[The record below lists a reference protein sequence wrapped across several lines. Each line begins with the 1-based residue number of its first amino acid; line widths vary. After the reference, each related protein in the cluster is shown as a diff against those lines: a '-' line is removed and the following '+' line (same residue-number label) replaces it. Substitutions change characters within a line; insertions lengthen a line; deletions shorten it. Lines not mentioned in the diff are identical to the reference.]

1 MIMPSILDRVDLNR
15 QKPKTMERA
24 NHLFK
29 FIQQNPCCTRKD
41 MQKIVRWATNDN
53 LQITLGV
60 LKTQNRIRINTGA
73 AAWTFEANYQPMGM
87 SDKEFKEVET
97 IIETALM
104 CQGLTQAGLQCKAT
118 KKYVRRNG
126 FCMHHGPIEERYT
139 DLGDGIAVPAS
150 LTGRPRPSPIPKT
163 RTDGVNWGEAK
174 KHWGEAM
181 KPTAH
186 LQERYAPLNYVEP
199 KPHTITASDDDLR
212 EGQVDITIKIPT
224 RVDPVMQR
232 KYANLQS
239 TVEAFI
245 AGQATVKDLK
255 EALE

>member
-29 FIQQNPCCTRKD
+29 FIQQNPCCTRKH
-41 MQKIVRWATNDN
+41 MKKIIRWATNDN
-53 LQITLGV
+53 LQVTLVV

-73 AAWTFEANYQPMGM
+73 AAWTFEANYQPRGM

-97 IIETALM
+97 IIDKAMM

-118 KKYVRRNG
+118 SKYVRRNG
-126 FCMHHGPIEERYT
+126 YCMHHGPIEERYT

-163 RTDGVNWGEAK
+163 RTDGVNYGA
-174 KHWGEAM
+174 
-181 KPTAH
+181 P
-186 LQERYAPLNYVEP
+186 QERYAPLNYVEP
-199 KPHTITASDDDLR
+199 KPHNITASVDDLR
-212 EGQVDITIKIPT
+212 EGQVDITIKLPT
-224 RVDPVMQR
+224 RVDPVMER
-232 KYANLQS
+232 KYAKLQS
-239 TVEAFI
+239 IVEAFI
-245 AGQATVKDLK
+245 AGQATVKNLK

>member
-1 MIMPSILDRVDLNR
+1 MTSILDRVDLNR

-29 FIQQNPCCTRKD
+29 FIQQNPCCTKKH
-41 MQKIVRWATNDN
+41 MKKIIRWATNDN
-53 LQITLGV
+53 LQTTLGV
-60 LKTQNRIRINTGA
+60 LKTQNRISINTGG
-73 AAWTFEANYQPMGM
+73 AAWTFEANYQPIGM
-87 SDKEFKEVET
+87 SDKEFREVET
-97 IIETALM
+97 IIDKAMM

-118 KKYVRRNG
+118 SKYVRRNG

-139 DLGDGIAVPAS
+139 DLGDGIEVPAS
-150 LTGRPRPSPIPKT
+150 LTGRPRQQ
-163 RTDGVNWGEAK
+163 VNWGTAK
-174 KHWGEAM
+174 KQI
-181 KPTAH
+181 PP
-186 LQERYAPLNYVEP
+186 QERYAPLNYVEP
-199 KPHTITASDDDLR
+199 KPHTITASDGDLR

-245 AGQATVKDLK
+245 AGQATVKD
-255 EALE
+255 

>member
-1 MIMPSILDRVDLNR
+1 MIMTSILDRVDLNR

-29 FIQQNPCCTRKD
+29 FIQQNPCCTRKH
-41 MQKIVRWATNDN
+41 MKKIIRWATNDN
-53 LQITLGV
+53 LQVTLGV

-73 AAWTFEANYQPMGM
+73 SAWTFEANYQPRGM

-97 IIETALM
+97 IIDKAMM

-118 KKYVRRNG
+118 SKYVRRNG
-126 FCMHHGPIEERYT
+126 YCMHHGPIEERYT

-150 LTGRPRPSPIPKT
+150 LTGRPRQQE
-163 RTDGVNWGEAK
+163 NWGAPK
-174 KHWGEAM
+174 KQT
-181 KPTAH
+181 PP
-186 LQERYAPLNYVEP
+186 QERYAPLNYVEP